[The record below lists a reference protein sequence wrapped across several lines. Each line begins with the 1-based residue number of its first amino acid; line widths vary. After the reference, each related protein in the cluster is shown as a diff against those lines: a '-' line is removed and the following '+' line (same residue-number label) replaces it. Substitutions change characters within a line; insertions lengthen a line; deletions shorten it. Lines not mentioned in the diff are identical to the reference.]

1 MISII
6 LAAGKGKRMQP
17 LTDTRLKGSLPIQN
31 QAILIRLADMI
42 ETAGF
47 MDKLVLVISPWQEE
61 EMRELFSQKPYANK
75 INYAIQ
81 DPPKGTA
88 DAVAQAEEF
97 MGDEKRCLVF
107 NGDILAHIKQVLPEL
122 ISHHIK
128 LNAMCT
134 MAVFPGKNERY
145 GLLKVS
151 SDGIV
156 EDIKEKI
163 KIEEISEEAG
173 YINAGIYLFERDV
186 FDAIRATPLSQR
198 EEYEITDTISILG
211 EKGKIGAYI
220 IDSWMSLENPLD
232 LLIAQEFFPPSK
244 EQLNMQ
250 FHSGGEIGFKATE
263 DVFFESDSVID
274 FSGITITGPVLI
286 GKGTLIEQ
294 GSKIGPR
301 VFIGKDCEIG
311 ANTTIKKSLIMDNC
325 KIESNC
331 FLSNVISAE
340 EVVIGANSQLHL
352 QNDVSLKEDVKDFI
366 VIGGETIISTKVII
380 KRGMKIDAHSAIT
393 KDAEI

>member
-31 QAILIRLADMI
+31 QPILFRLADKI
-42 ETAGF
+42 ENAGF

-61 EMRELFSQKPYANK
+61 KMRELFSQKPYANK
-75 INYAIQ
+75 IIYAIQ

-97 MGDEKRCLVF
+97 MVDEKRCLVF
-107 NGDILAHIKQVLPEL
+107 NGDILAHLEDVLPKL
-122 ISHHIK
+122 ISHHEK
-128 LNAMCT
+128 LKAKCT

-163 KIEEISEEAG
+163 KAEEMSEEIG

-186 FDAIRATPLSQR
+186 FDAIRATPLSKR
-198 EEYEITDTISILG
+198 KEYEITDTISVLG
-211 EKGKIGAYI
+211 EKGKIGALI

-232 LLIAQEFFPPSK
+232 LLMAQEFFPPSK

-250 FHSGGEIGFKATE
+250 FHAGGEIGFKAAE
-263 DVFFESDSVID
+263 EIFFEKDSVID
-274 FSGITITGPVLI
+274 FSSITITGPVFI

-294 GSKIGPR
+294 GSKIGPQ
-301 VFIGKDCEIG
+301 VFIGNDCEIG
-311 ANTTIKKSLIMDNC
+311 MNTTIKKSLLMDNC

-331 FLSNVISAE
+331 FLSNVVSAE
-340 EVVIGANSQLHL
+340 EVLIGKNSQLHPEKA
-352 QNDVSLKEDVKDFI
+352 KEFI
-366 VIGGETIISTKVII
+366 IIGGETIISTKVII
-380 KRGMKIDAHSAIT
+380 KKGMKIEAHSAIT
-393 KDAEI
+393 KDAEK